1 MFLRVASF
9 FYTIEAEIPRGREQG
24 YFFIEKAMDGEPRQE
39 EEAVGK
45 SFWTFSLA
53 HASLPEDVRV

>member
-9 FYTIEAEIPRGREQG
+9 FYTIEAQIPRGRKQG
-24 YFFIEKAMDGEPRQE
+24 YLFLERAKDGEPRQE
-39 EEAVGK
+39 EEAVGT

-53 HASLPEDVRV
+53 HASLPEDLRV